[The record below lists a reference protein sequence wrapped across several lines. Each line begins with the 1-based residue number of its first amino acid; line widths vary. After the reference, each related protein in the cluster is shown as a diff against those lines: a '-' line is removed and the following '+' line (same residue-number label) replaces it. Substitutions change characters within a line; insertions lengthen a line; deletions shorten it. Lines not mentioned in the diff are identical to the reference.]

1 MSRQFLTGID
11 LNKNELLNAAIQ
23 SLSTAP
29 SSPVVGQ
36 IYFDTGAGNMRQWD
50 GTQWLDYITAEAGGG
65 YITST
70 TTDFNV
76 STGELSLN
84 YSTIES
90 TLTGDGFATTGD
102 ISTALE
108 GYATESF
115 VTGQGYITSSALTGY
130 ATETFVNGLIG
141 DNTVD
146 GTAGNTVT
154 DRIASAISGIPAN
167 YITSVG
173 TNLSV
178 TTGQLD
184 LGENVVITD
193 ATQTL
198 SNKTIDGAIV
208 TGTTSFRDGS
218 NNEGLTIDVS
228 SIGTAHLIANDDLSL
243 RATNDIVLYPGND
256 AGGGH
261 TGKAYIHWGND
272 ATSAHPEREIATVG
286 TAQTFDSKTLTNA
299 LLGDDLDAQSA
310 HRIVNLLDPSSA
322 QDAATKAYVDSV
334 ASGLN
339 VKESVRYAT
348 VAAVDLGTWNADG
361 SFIDGN
367 DTWAAGDRVLLKDQ
381 AVSDENGIYVIQ
393 NDGSLARAADQ
404 LTPEKGDYVFVE
416 EGTHAAQGYIV
427 TAVDLLLV
435 GVVWT
440 QFSAAGEYAAGN
452 GIDITSG
459 TISVKL
465 DSDSLSESGS
475 GLKVNLA
482 TNGGLDNDGGLYVN
496 TGAGLA
502 LNGSNQVVLDTS
514 GGYGVRKFA
523 ANNTSLTASGGQV
536 TWAVTH
542 NLGTKDVVVRVMEAT
557 GSFEVEVDV
566 VRTSTNVVTLSW
578 ASGDVSAD
586 NFRVVIVG

>member
-29 SSPVVGQ
+29 SSPVTGQ
-36 IYFDTGAGNMRQWD
+36 IYFDTNAGNLRQWS
-50 GTQWLDYITAEAGGG
+50 GTQWLDYITSEAGGG

-70 TTDFNV
+70 TSDFNV

-102 ISTALE
+102 ISTALS
-108 GYATESF
+108 GYATETF
-115 VTGQGYITSSALTGY
+115 VTGQGYITSAALSGY
-130 ATETFVNGLIG
+130 ATETFVNSLIG
-141 DNTVD
+141 DSTVD
-146 GTAGNTVT
+146 GTAGNTVS
-154 DRIASAISGIPAN
+154 DRISSAISGLAPN

-173 TNLSV
+173 SNLSV
-178 TTGQLD
+178 TTGELD

-208 TGTTSFRDGS
+208 TGTTSFRNGTF
-218 NNEGLTIDVS
+218 EGLTIDVS
-228 SIGTAHLIANDDLSL
+228 GIGTAHLIAADDLSL

-286 TAQTFDSKTLTNA
+286 TSQTFDSKTLTNTA
-299 LLGDDLDAQSA
+299 LGDDLDAQSA

-339 VKESVRYAT
+339 VKESVV
-348 VAAVDLGTWNADG
+348 VASTADVPDLTNVTTVDLGTLEDG
-361 SFIDGN
+361 
-367 DTWAAGDRVLLKDQ
+367 ARVLLKDQ
-381 AVSDENGIYVIQ
+381 ADITQNGIYVY
-393 NDGSLARAADQ
+393 DLATTTLSRAADQ

-416 EGTHAAQGYIV
+416 QGTNAARGFIV
-427 TAVDLLLV
+427 TNITTMFPPG

-440 QFSAAGEYAAGN
+440 QFSAAGEYSSGN
-452 GIDITSG
+452 GIDITG
-459 TISVKL
+459 NTISVDL
-465 DSDSLSESGS
+465 DGDSLSVSGS
-475 GLKVNLA
+475 GLKANLSS
-482 TNGGLDNDGGLYVN
+482 TGGLDTDGGIYVIGG
-496 TGAGLA
+496 TGITV
-502 LNGSNQVVLDTS
+502 GSGGVALDTTN
-514 GGYGVRKFA
+514 GYGVRKYAA
-523 ANNTSLTASGGQV
+523 ANGLLTASGGQV
-536 TWAVTH
+536 TWTVTH
-542 NLGTKDVVVRVMEAT
+542 NFGTQDVTVQMREVSSGALVEADVVMT
-557 GSFEVEVDV
+557 DV
-566 VRTSTNVVTLSW
+566 NTVTITW
-578 ASGDVSAD
+578 ASSNVSS
-586 NFRVVIVG
+586 NTYRVVIVG